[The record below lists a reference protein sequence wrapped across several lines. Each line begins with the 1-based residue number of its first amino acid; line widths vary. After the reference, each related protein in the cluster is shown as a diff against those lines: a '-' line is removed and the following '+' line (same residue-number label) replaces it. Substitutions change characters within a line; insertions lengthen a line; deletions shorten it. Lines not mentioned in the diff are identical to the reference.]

1 MSECA
6 QIIAVL
12 KRSLEGT
19 GTTYRDLAAKSG
31 LSERRSNASFPRKRS
46 RWRAWSRSARRWD

>member
-12 KRSLEGT
+12 KRSLKAR
-19 GTTYRDLAAKSG
+19 GTTYRDLARAVG
-31 LSERRSNASFPRKRS
+31 LSEA
-46 RWRAWSRSARRWD
+46 